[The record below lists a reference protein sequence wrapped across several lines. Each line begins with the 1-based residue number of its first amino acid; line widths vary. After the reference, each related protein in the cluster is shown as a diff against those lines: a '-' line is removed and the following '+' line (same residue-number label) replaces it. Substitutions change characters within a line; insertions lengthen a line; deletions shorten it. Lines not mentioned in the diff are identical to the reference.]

1 MLWCSTS
8 RPYMWHC
15 APVPASN
22 GGGAPLLAQH
32 EAILQ
37 LPLQLLVVVELTRHD
52 LCKSGGAD

>member
-1 MLWCSTS
+1 
-8 RPYMWHC
+8 MWHC